1 MARKKGEPA
10 PASEAAPEPDEI
22 APEPEP
28 TTFTPPH
35 RFMMTFPREGRSD
48 QVFVFTPS
56 QGTFEIVED
65 DAQPWPVDGV
75 HRCITRSAYEAI
87 QQRLTD

>member
-1 MARKKGEPA
+1 
-10 PASEAAPEPDEI
+10 
-22 APEPEP
+22 
-28 TTFTPPH
+28 
-35 RFMMTFPREGRSD
+35 MMTFPREGRSD
-48 QVFVFTPS
+48 QVFVFTPA
-56 QGTFEIVED
+56 QGVFEIVED